1 MSFLLSPNALALK
14 SQLFSLAQK
23 TKNPFIAK
31 KLHAQIIKSGI
42 NKHHPFPKTLIDAYG
57 KCGLLQDALKLFDA
71 LPQRDHVAWATILTA
86 CNLSNLPHK
95 AFSISLPI
103 LQQGMQPDHFVFSSL
118 IKACANLG
126 SVHIKQGKQ
135 LHARFLLSPYS
146 QDDVVKS
153 SLVDMYAKFE
163 LPDYGRAVF
172 DSISELSSVSW
183 TAMISGY
190 ARSGRKVEAL
200 RLFRQSPFKNL
211 YAWTALI
218 SGLVQSGNAT
228 DALYLFV
235 EMRREGVRIADP
247 LVLSSAVGACS
258 NAAVWE
264 LGKQVHGVVITLGYD
279 SCLFISNALVDM
291 YAKCSDLVAA
301 KYIFCEM
308 RRKDVVSWTSIIV
321 GTAQHGLAEEAL
333 ALYDDMV
340 MAGVKPNEV
349 TFVGLIYAC
358 SHVGLVSKGRA
369 LFKSMVED
377 FGIRPSLQHYT
388 CLLDLFSRS
397 GLLDEAENLI
407 KTMPVKPDEPTWAA
421 LLSACKQHGNTKMAV
436 RIADNLLDLKPEDP
450 SSYILLSNVYAGAG
464 MWENVSKV
472 RKLMVV
478 KEVKK
483 EPGYSCIDLGRE
495 SQVFHAGEASQ
506 PMKDEIL
513 GLMRKLDAEMKK
525 RGYVPDTSLVLH
537 DMDQQEKERQL
548 FWHSERLAVAY
559 GLLKAVPGTIIRI
572 VKNLRVCGDCHTVLK
587 LISTITSREIY
598 VRDAK
603 RYHHFK
609 DGNCSCNDFW

>member
-1 MSFLLSPNALALK
+1 
-14 SQLFSLAQK
+14 
-23 TKNPFIAK
+23 
-31 KLHAQIIKSGI
+31 
-42 NKHHPFPKTLIDAYG
+42 
-57 KCGLLQDALKLFDA
+57 
-71 LPQRDHVAWATILTA
+71 
-86 CNLSNLPHK
+86 
-95 AFSISLPI
+95 
-103 LQQGMQPDHFVFSSL
+103 
-118 IKACANLG
+118 
-126 SVHIKQGKQ
+126 
-135 LHARFLLSPYS
+135 
-146 QDDVVKS
+146 
-153 SLVDMYAKFE
+153 
-163 LPDYGRAVF
+163 
-172 DSISELSSVSW
+172 
-183 TAMISGY
+183 
-190 ARSGRKVEAL
+190 
-200 RLFRQSPFKNL
+200 
-211 YAWTALI
+211 
-218 SGLVQSGNAT
+218 
-228 DALYLFV
+228 
-235 EMRREGVRIADP
+235 MRREGVRIADP
-247 LVLSSAVGACS
+247 LVLSSAVGACA

-264 LGKQVHGVVITLGYD
+264 LGKQVHGLVIALGYD